1 MTRQEIVIAIVLSF
15 DTFRA
20 PGNKLL
26 DLPSVTLLLLREF
39 YNVSFFFLS
48 FFFSFFLPF
57 LSFLSFF
64 FLVIIVINPP
74 VRAKP
79 QIGVSLF
86 LYPCREI
93 HGAPFSRE
101 FLSISERSII
111 YIYIYTVK
119 PVRGFSL
126 ARKCGMN
133 TIESRL
139 PWQNRGKKSSL
150 DRVEVPFPVAVPQR
164 VRNTGNRER
173 GARINWQRWRPSRI
187 DFPSAR

>member
-48 FFFSFFLPF
+48 FFLSFFLPF

-111 YIYIYTVK
+111 YIYIYIQLNLCAVSLSRANVAWIQSNRVYPGETVAK
-119 PVRGFSL
+119 K
-126 ARKCGMN
+126 ARS
-133 TIESRL
+133 IASRY
-139 PWQNRGKKSSL
+139 R
-150 DRVEVPFPVAVPQR
+150 
-164 VRNTGNRER
+164 
-173 GARINWQRWRPSRI
+173 
-187 DFPSAR
+187 FPSPFRNEWETRAIVNAARE